1 MVFGPSECRSAGWG
15 KDSTGGVMSSST
27 SAYTGDSPPIVAD
40 ERPDPSEQF
49 IDRQLRKTRMQIKLV
64 DLAVSTA
71 QCAAGLLG
79 AMLVLILVDHWV
91 FGLGFWTR
99 LLALV
104 ALIAAAVW
112 FLGGSVLPLL
122 VRPISALYAARTI
135 EASAPTLKNSLI
147 NFLFF
152 RGERAAL
159 SRGVYDAL
167 QDRAAL
173 DLRSVPLDS
182 AVDRTRL
189 IRVGYVLA
197 AVLTMCA
204 AYTILS
210 PKDPFQTIHRVS
222 APWADISRP
231 ARVAIEDVQ
240 PGDADVYQGQ
250 HIPISALVRG
260 IGADEQ
266 VTLIYTTADSQAV
279 EQPLAMKW
287 DSSGRRQEVDFP
299 PDAAGIRQV
308 TDYRIR
314 AGDALS
320 RTYRLK
326 VSPAPSFRIE
336 RVEYRYPAY
345 MKRPAST
352 AEGKGPIKAPE
363 GTRVTV
369 HAEANY
375 PIRSAAIEFDS
386 GGSAKGKGGGTPDR
400 LPMEF
405 ASASAH
411 GSWVLELMPDRASPR
426 HVSYQI
432 RFTNTRGQQSENAV
446 QFPIEVSPD
455 LPPEVEILS
464 PERDRIDVPQNG
476 AEKIE
481 IRAVDPDF
489 GLTRIGV
496 RGAAKGADVLK
507 ADLLNDAAGRAGQTV
522 VQYALQPAK
531 IGLSVGDEVVVWAV
545 AEDNRTSPGS
555 ETPSPNIART
565 RNYHFRIVAPAK
577 PDDAKNS
584 PDGDKKQDG
593 KNEDRSKPGE
603 KSQSGSGGQQQGP
616 GQTGSSN
623 EKGGQEKSDSSS
635 GGGSS
640 SEGAAGSESQPMQQG
655 PEQSGSGQSGAEQS
669 GSEPS
674 GNSNSKDSSG
684 GSQGGSGE
692 TGNSAATAGGASEA
706 GGKEES
712 GKESGSNDNG
722 GSQNS
727 ANQDGGNSGSASA
740 KGEGGQTGGGA
751 GSPREEPLHDG
762 EVIEKTLEHMQSSGK
777 AGQGANDANPGQSAN
792 PRNGNTGSGQSQAAG
807 QPGEKPPG
815 ERQPNDKQQGEN
827 AGASPAKPQTQ
838 DKAGSSSKSEPPAA
852 KPEAGKGEA
861 GTEGAKPNE
870 GTQGA
875 KPEGQTPAAAGEAP
889 DQAGSKPSAQAE
901 GASPQQTPGK
911 SGAGQ
916 PGEKP
921 QSGMPEGANRD
932 REKTQEGNGNEKQGN
947 EASPNS
953 QSKHQSDS
961 AGSSTGDRSGGGEQG
976 AGQNARQPN
985 GNSPGSTS
993 AGDQGAGAAG
1003 EPGQGETGASA
1014 GDKSAA
1020 AKPTGQP
1027 GQDKGAGSA
1036 IAANKGNDPSSKPST
1051 SSKPD
1056 AAGEK
1061 QPPGAAQPA
1070 GAGSKMAGGEG
1081 AVTGGGV
1088 PGSNSTA
1095 GNTKA
1100 GEVADNEEANLDYAR
1115 KVTDLVLEY
1124 LSNQESRPDEKLL
1137 GELGWS
1143 QDDLKNFL
1151 QRWREL
1157 KQAAGETPD
1166 GKRELDESLKSL
1178 GLRPAAD
1185 QVRKG
1190 ASRDDQLPG
1199 LRDSGLRSSP
1209 PPQYLEQFD
1218 AFKKGTS
1225 RVGQ

>member
-1 MVFGPSECRSAGWG
+1 
-15 KDSTGGVMSSST
+15 MSSST
-27 SAYTGDSPPIVAD
+27 SAYTGDSPPIVSI
-40 ERPDPSEQF
+40 ERPDASEQF
-49 IDRQLRKTRMQIKLV
+49 IDRQLRKTRRQIKLV
-64 DLAVSTA
+64 DLAVALA

-79 AMLVLILVDHWV
+79 ALLVLILVDHWV
-91 FGLGFWTR
+91 FGLGFWSR
-99 LLALV
+99 LFAFV
-104 ALIAAAVW
+104 ALIGTVVW
-112 FLGGSVLPLL
+112 FLGGSVLPLIL
-122 VRPISALYAARTI
+122 RPISTLYAARTI
-135 EASAPTLKNSLI
+135 EVSAPTLKNSLI

-152 RGERAAL
+152 RGERASL
-159 SRGVYDAL
+159 SRGVYEAL
-167 QDRAAL
+167 QDRAEL

-197 AVLTMCA
+197 AVLAMCA

-210 PKDPFQTIHRVS
+210 PKDPFQTVHRVS
-222 APWADISRP
+222 APWADVSRP
-231 ARVAIEDVQ
+231 ARVAIEDIQ

-250 HIPISALVRG
+250 QIPISALIRG

-266 VTLIYTTADSQAV
+266 VTLVYTTADAQSV
-279 EQPLAMKW
+279 EQPVAMKW
-287 DSSGRRQEVDFP
+287 DGSGRRHEVAFP
-299 PDAAGIRQV
+299 PDAAGIQQV

-345 MKRPAST
+345 MKRPPAT

-375 PIRSAAIEFDS
+375 PIRSAAIEFDP
-386 GGSAKGKGGGTPDR
+386 GGPAKGTGSASER
-400 LPMEF
+400 VPMEF
-405 ASASAH
+405 TATSAQ
-411 GSWVLELMPDRASPR
+411 GSWLLEILPDRATPK

-432 RFTNTRGQQSENAV
+432 RFTNTRGQQSDNAV
-446 QFPIEVSPD
+446 QFPIEISPD

-464 PERDRIDVPQNG
+464 PEKDRIDVPQNG
-476 AEKIE
+476 SEKIE
-481 IRAVDPDF
+481 VRATDPDF

-496 RGAAKGADVLK
+496 RGMAKGSEVLK
-507 ADLLNDAAGRAGQTV
+507 ADLLNDAVGRAGQIV
-522 VQYALQPAK
+522 VQYAFQPAK
-531 IGLSVGDEVVVWAV
+531 LGLSAGDEVVVWAV
-545 AEDNRTSPGS
+545 AEDNRTVPGT
-555 ETPSPNIART
+555 ETPSPSIART
-565 RNYHFRIVAPAK
+565 RNYHIRIVAPTK
-577 PDDAKNS
+577 PDDAKSS
-584 PDGDKKQDG
+584 PENAKKQEANSG
-593 KNEDRSKPGE
+593 DRSKPGE
-603 KSQSGSGGQQQGP
+603 KTESGAGGDQQGP
-616 GQTGSSN
+616 GQAGSSN
-623 EKGGQEKSDSSS
+623 EKGGQEKSDSSAG

-640 SEGAAGSESQPMQQG
+640 EGSSGKESQPMQQG
-655 PEQSGSGQSGAEQS
+655 PEQQGTGQSGTGQS
-669 GSEPS
+669 GD
-674 GNSNSKDSSG
+674 SNSKTSSG
-684 GSQGGSGE
+684 GSQDGSSGSGE
-692 TGNSAATAGGASEA
+692 SGN
-706 GGKEES
+706 
-712 GKESGSNDNG
+712 
-722 GSQNS
+722 NS
-727 ANQDGGNSGSASA
+727 ANEGAAKEPGGKDNSDKENGTKENGAKENGDNSGSGAA
-740 KGEGGQTGGGA
+740 KSGSGQAGGGSS
-751 GSPREEPLHDG
+751 SPREEPLHDG

-777 AGQGANDANPGQSAN
+777 AGNQANNSNSAQ
-792 PRNGNTGSGQSQAAG
+792 PSGPPKGNSGSGQSQAAG
-807 QPGEKPPG
+807 QPGEK
-815 ERQPNDKQQGEN
+815 QPNEKQPGEN
-827 AGASPAKPQTQ
+827 AGATAANPQSQGKAASSPKN
-838 DKAGSSSKSEPPAA
+838 EPPAA
-852 KPEAGKGEA
+852 KPEPGKSDA
-861 GTEGAKPNE
+861 GTEGAKPN
-870 GTQGA
+870 GDTQGA
-875 KPEGQTPAAAGEAP
+875 KPEGKKPDAATAAGEKP
-889 DQAGSKPSAQAE
+889 DPSGSKQPSSA
-901 GASPQQTPGK
+901 GGSNPQQSPSK
-911 SGAGQ
+911 AGAGQ
-916 PGEKP
+916 SGEKP
-921 QSGMPEGANRD
+921 QSGMPEGANKD
-932 REKTQEGNGNEKQGN
+932 REKTQEGSGNTKSGN

-961 AGSSTGDRSGGGEQG
+961 AGQSTGDRSGGGEQG
-976 AGQNARQPN
+976 AGQNSRQPN
-985 GNSPGSTS
+985 GNAPGSTT

-1003 EPGQGETGASA
+1003 EPGKGETGTAA

-1020 AKPTGQP
+1020 ANPTGRP

-1036 IAANKGNDPSSKPST
+1036 TAANKGSDPSSKPSAT
-1051 SSKPD
+1051 AKPD
-1056 AAGEK
+1056 ATAGEQ
-1061 QPPGAAQPA
+1061 QPPGSAQPA

-1100 GEVADNEEANLDYAR
+1100 GEVPDSEEANLEYTR

-1124 LSNQESRPDEKLL
+1124 LSSQESRPDEKLL

-1143 QDDLKNFL
+1143 PDDLKNFL

-1157 KQAAGETPD
+1157 KQAAADKPE
-1166 GKRELDESLKSL
+1166 GKRELEENLKSL

>member
-1 MVFGPSECRSAGWG
+1 
-15 KDSTGGVMSSST
+15 MSSST
-27 SAYTGDSPPIVAD
+27 SAYTGDAPPIVAD
-40 ERPDPSEQF
+40 ERPDPSGQF
-49 IDRQLRKTRMQIKLV
+49 IDRQLRKTQLQIKLV

-71 QCAAGLLG
+71 TCAAGLLG

-99 LLALV
+99 LLAFV

-122 VRPISALYAARTI
+122 LRPISTLYAARTI
-135 EASAPTLKNSLI
+135 EVSAPTLKNSLI

-152 RGERAAL
+152 RGERATL

-250 HIPISALVRG
+250 QIPISALVRG

-266 VTLIYTTADSQAV
+266 VTLIYTTADAQSV
-279 EQPLAMKW
+279 ERPLAMKW
-287 DSSGRRQEVDFP
+287 DSSGRRQEVAFP
-299 PDAAGIRQV
+299 PDAAGIQQV

-345 MKRPAST
+345 MKRPAAT

-386 GGSAKGKGGGTPDR
+386 GGPAKGTGGGTPER
-400 LPMEF
+400 VPMEF
-405 ASASAH
+405 TSTSAH
-411 GSWVLELMPDRASPR
+411 GSWVLELLPDRASPK

-464 PERDRIDVPQNG
+464 PEKDRIDVPQNG
-476 AEKIE
+476 SEKIE

-496 RGAAKGADVLK
+496 RGAAKGTEVLK
-507 ADLLNDAAGRAGQTV
+507 TDLFSDAAGRAGQTV
-522 VQYALQPAK
+522 VQYAFQPAK

-577 PDDAKNS
+577 PNEAGNS
-584 PDGDKKQDG
+584 PDGDKKQEG
-593 KNEDRSKPGE
+593 KNDDRSKPGE
-603 KSQSGSGGQQQGP
+603 KSQSGAGGEQQTP
-616 GQTGSSN
+616 GQAGSSN
-623 EKGGQEKSDSSS
+623 EQGGQEKSDSAS

-640 SEGAAGSESQPMQQG
+640 SEGTAGKESQPMQQG
-655 PEQSGSGQSGAEQS
+655 PDQSGSGQSGAEQA
-669 GSEPS
+669 GSEQS
-674 GNSNSKDSSG
+674 GDSNSKASSG
-684 GSQGGSGE
+684 GSQEGTGGSGE
-692 TGNSAATAGGASEA
+692 TGDSGA
-706 GGKEES
+706 K
-712 GKESGSNDNG
+712 DG
-722 GSQNS
+722 GSKENGADQTSGQQGS
-727 ANQDGGNSGSASA
+727 ANQNGDNSGSGGA
-740 KGEGGQTGGGA
+740 KSEGGQAGGGA

-777 AGQGANDANPGQSAN
+777 AGNGSDNTNSSQSSN
-792 PRNGNTGSGQSQAAG
+792 PRNGNAGSGQTQSAG
-807 QPGEKPPG
+807 QSGEKPPG
-815 ERQPNDKQQGEN
+815 EKQPGEN
-827 AGASPAKPQTQ
+827 AGGSAAKPQTPE
-838 DKAGSSSKSEPPAA
+838 KAGSSSKTEPPAA
-852 KPEAGKGEA
+852 KPEAGKGDA
-861 GTEGAKPNE
+861 GTEGSKPNE
-870 GTQGA
+870 GMQGA
-875 KPEGQTPAAAGEAP
+875 KPEGQKPDAATAAGEAP
-889 DQAGSKPSAQAE
+889 DPTGSKPPSQAE
-901 GASPQQTPGK
+901 GSNPQQTPGK
-911 SGAGQ
+911 AGAGQ
-916 PGEKP
+916 AGEKP

-932 REKTQEGNGNEKQGN
+932 RGKTQEGSGNEKQGN

-1003 EPGQGETGASA
+1003 EPGRGETGASA
-1014 GDKSAA
+1014 GDKTAA

-1036 IAANKGNDPSSKPST
+1036 TAANKGSDPSSKPST
-1051 SSKPD
+1051 SAKPD
-1056 AAGEK
+1056 ATAGEK
-1061 QPPGAAQPA
+1061 QPPSAAQPA

-1157 KQAAGETPD
+1157 KQAAADTPD
-1166 GKRELDESLKSL
+1166 GKRELDENLKSL

-1190 ASRDDQLPG
+1190 ASRDEQLPG

-1225 RVGQ
+1225 RVAQ